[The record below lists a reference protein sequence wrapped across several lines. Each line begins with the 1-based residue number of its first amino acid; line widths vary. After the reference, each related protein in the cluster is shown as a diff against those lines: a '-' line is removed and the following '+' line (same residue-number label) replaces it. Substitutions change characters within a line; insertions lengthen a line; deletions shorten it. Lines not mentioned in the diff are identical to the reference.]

1 MNIGLIFGMVVAVF
15 TMSLL
20 FVFGYQQLS
29 TVTTIQGEAEIKR
42 TVSNL
47 ENAVDRVYSLGGESS
62 DRFRLTFPD
71 SVTSVCFMPAYRGM
85 QTNVKVVRLR
95 NDLSY
100 ILGTSGDT
108 YRLSQLLT
116 EMRIK
121 PSQENPAVKVDE
133 GQTLLLFYKATIVPT
148 WYYIEHLEPT
158 KEGGD
163 VSGTPVCVT
172 GRSEVWL
179 QRSFDNDGAWIDV
192 REA

>member
-15 TMSLL
+15 MMSLL
-20 FVFGYQQLS
+20 FVFGYQQMS

-42 TVSNL
+42 TISNL

-71 SVTSVCFMPAYRGM
+71 SVIQVCFMPAYRGM
-85 QTNVKVVRLR
+85 QISYKESRLKA
-95 NDLSY
+95 DLRY
-100 ILGTSGDT
+100 ILDSSGDA
-108 YRLSQLLT
+108 YRLSQMLT

-121 PSQENPAVKVDE
+121 PSQENPAVKADE
-133 GQTLLLFYKATIVPT
+133 GQTLLLFYKATAVPT
-148 WYYIEHLEPT
+148 WYYIKYLEPT
-158 KEGGD
+158 KEGG
-163 VSGTPVCVT
+163 VYSGTPLCVT

-179 QRSFDNDGAWIDV
+179 QRSFDEDGAWVDV